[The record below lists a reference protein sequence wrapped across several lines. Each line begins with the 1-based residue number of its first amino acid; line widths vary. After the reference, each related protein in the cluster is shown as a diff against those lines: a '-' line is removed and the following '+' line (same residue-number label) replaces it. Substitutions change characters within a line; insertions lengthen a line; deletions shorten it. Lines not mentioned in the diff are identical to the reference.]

1 MAGAETK
8 WSHGPSAAA
17 RGTPGTCGVPTHG
30 THTHVDAHHP
40 PARLGGSSEKGQR
53 GKQHLN
59 EPESRSQRHGWGM
72 QPPQT
77 AASLSNGHPGV
88 RGPLHGL
95 NVEKV
100 LLEGGEV
107 AGGGAPSVGLSP

>member
-1 MAGAETK
+1 
-8 WSHGPSAAA
+8 
-17 RGTPGTCGVPTHG
+17 
-30 THTHVDAHHP
+30 
-40 PARLGGSSEKGQR
+40 
-53 GKQHLN
+53 
-59 EPESRSQRHGWGM
+59 M